1 MYNKTWREKRVNLNA
16 GEKAVMYF
24 DETIKPNTF
33 IFVGSS
39 QNIVV
44 STEREVS
51 EQHYEM
57 LINKNDTQIFAKPKN
72 INALYI
78 GNFGKEVASF
88 LLYYSFGE
96 FDANLLKRTNGTVTI
111 DGILPA
117 GENHIGNVGIDR
129 ALPAGNNHL
138 GQVSID
144 KPIPPGNNYIGTVGL
159 SNIDL
164 DFFNTELPAGENH
177 IGNVGIDRALPAGNN
192 HLGQVSIDK
201 PIPPGNNYIGT
212 VGLSNIDLDSFNTE
226 KRIFPVGGTQYT
238 INGKQT
244 KTIPL
249 DFGID
254 KGTVRYIFK
263 LSGFYIRSNS
273 DLDGGNGFIRL
284 TKDETFGALNYNP
297 RLLFLAEK
305 DGDENVYHSDN
316 LCFILKESICSKID
330 SFTIENFE
338 ENDIQVYME
347 LYYTLVRKAG

>member
-111 DGILPA
+111 DGI
-117 GENHIGNVGIDR
+117 
-129 ALPAGNNHL
+129 
-138 GQVSID
+138 
-144 KPIPPGNNYIGTVGL
+144 
-159 SNIDL
+159 
-164 DFFNTELPAGENH
+164 LPAGENH

>member
-117 GENHIGNVGIDR
+117 GENHIGSVGVDR
-129 ALPAGNNHL
+129 ALPKGQNYIGSVGVSGELPEGHKHLGVVTLNQLAPLPPGSHLIGKVNIYDPIPTGNNHI
-138 GQVSID
+138 GSVT
-144 KPIPPGNNYIGTVGL
+144 IPNFDP
-159 SNIDL
+159 
-164 DFFNTELPAGENH
+164 
-177 IGNVGIDRALPAGNN
+177 
-192 HLGQVSIDK
+192 
-201 PIPPGNNYIGT
+201 
-212 VGLSNIDLDSFNTE
+212 DSFNTE
-226 KRIFPVGGTQYT
+226 KRVFTVGGTQYI

-244 KTIPL
+244 KNIP
-249 DFGID
+249 ID
-254 KGTVRYIFK
+254 HLVDHGSNRFMFM

-273 DLDGGNGFIRL
+273 DLDGGNGIIRL
-284 TKDETFGALNYNP
+284 TKDENFGALNYNP

-305 DGDENVYHSDN
+305 EGDENVYHSDN
-316 LCFILKESICSKID
+316 LCFIFGDSRYSKIG

>member
-16 GEKAVMYF
+16 GEKTVLYF
-24 DETIKPNTF
+24 DETVKPNTF

-39 QNIVV
+39 QNIVI

-51 EQHYEM
+51 EQHYDM

-117 GENHIGNVGIDR
+117 GENHIGSVGIDR
-129 ALPAGNNHL
+129 ALPAGNNRL

-144 KPIPPGNNYIGTVGL
+144 KPIPPGNNYIG
-159 SNIDL
+159 S
-164 DFFNTELPAGENH
+164 
-177 IGNVGIDRALPAGNN
+177 
-192 HLGQVSIDK
+192 
-201 PIPPGNNYIGT
+201 

-226 KRIFPVGGTQYT
+226 KRIFPIGGTRYT

-249 DFGID
+249 DYGID

-273 DLDGGNGFIRL
+273 DLDGGNGIIRL

-316 LCFILKESICSKID
+316 LCFILKERICSKID

-338 ENDIQVYME
+338 ENDIQLYME

>member
-78 GNFGKEVASF
+78 GNFEKENASF

-117 GENHIGNVGIDR
+117 GENHIGSVGIDGE
-129 ALPAGNNHL
+129 LPEGHKHIGVVTLNQTAPLPPGSHLIGKVNIYDPIPTGNNHI
-138 GQVSID
+138 GSVT
-144 KPIPPGNNYIGTVGL
+144 IPNFSP
-159 SNIDL
+159 
-164 DFFNTELPAGENH
+164 
-177 IGNVGIDRALPAGNN
+177 
-192 HLGQVSIDK
+192 
-201 PIPPGNNYIGT
+201 
-212 VGLSNIDLDSFNTE
+212 DSFNTE
-226 KRIFPVGGTQYT
+226 KRVFTVGGTHYI

-244 KTIPL
+244 KNIPIEKL
-249 DFGID
+249 VDHDSTRFM
-254 KGTVRYIFK
+254 FM

-273 DLDGGNGFIRL
+273 DLDGGNGIIRL
-284 TKDETFGALNYNP
+284 TKDENFGALNYNP

-305 DGDENVYHSDN
+305 DGDENIYRSDN
-316 LCFILKESICSKID
+316 LCFIFGDSRYSKIG
-330 SFTIENFE
+330 SFTIENFG
-338 ENDIQVYME
+338 ENDIRMYIE
-347 LYYTLVRKAG
+347 LYYTLIRKAG

>member
-117 GENHIGNVGIDR
+117 GENHIGSVSVDR
-129 ALPAGNNHL
+129 ELPEGHKHL
-138 GQVSID
+138 GVVTLNQTAPLPSGSNLIGKVNIYD
-144 KPIPPGNNYIGTVGL
+144 PIPEGNH
-159 SNIDL
+159 
-164 DFFNTELPAGENH
+164 H
-177 IGNVGIDRALPAGNN
+177 IGSVN
-192 HLGQVSIDK
+192 
-201 PIPPGNNYIGT
+201 IPNFDP
-212 VGLSNIDLDSFNTE
+212 DSFNTE
-226 KRIFPVGGTQYT
+226 KRVFSVGGKQYV

-244 KTIPL
+244 KNIPIEYL
-249 DFGID
+249 VDHNND
-254 KGTVRYIFK
+254 RYIFM

-273 DLDGGNGFIRL
+273 DLDGGNGIIRL
-284 TKDETFGALNYNP
+284 SKDENFAELDYNT

-305 DGDENVYHSDN
+305 DGEENIYHSDN
-316 LCFILKESICSKID
+316 LSFIFGNSRYSKIG

-338 ENDIQVYME
+338 ENDIQMYIE